1 MSTILITGATGMVGR
16 EVLARLAAD
25 LRYERVLC
33 LVRPSKQESAQD
45 RLDAVLRGVGGEPDP
60 KRVIA
65 VAGDVVQ
72 PELDLDADDRKTL
85 ADVDRIIHCAASVS
99 FTLPLEESRLINVI
113 GTERMLALARTLPRL
128 ERFDAVSTAYVAG
141 RRDDLVHEAELEH
154 DRGFHNT
161 YEQSKH
167 ESEQLLRRAMADLP
181 IAVHRPSIV
190 VGDSRTGKTGAWK
203 VLYWPLKV
211 IARGLLPVIP
221 YDPECRLD
229 IVPVDFVADAILALA
244 DDPSTLGGTY
254 HLAAGRARD
263 CTMEHVTKAVF
274 AKLGQRPPL
283 RVPPTMWREVVRPAL
298 NLVPSKKLRRTL
310 ETGLAYRPYL
320 ELRLRFDTAE
330 VDAKLLD
337 KVRCPPVL
345 EYIDTIIDA
354 ALRSDFGRNSGEG

>member
-1 MSTILITGATGMVGR
+1 MSTILLTGATGMVGR

-25 LRYERVLC
+25 ARYERVLC
-33 LVRPSKQESAQD
+33 LVRPSKTESAQA
-45 RLDAVLRGVGGEPDP
+45 RLDAVLGEVGGKPDP
-60 KRVIA
+60 TRVIA

-72 PELDLDADDRKTL
+72 PELGLRASDRATL
-85 ADVDRIIHCAASVS
+85 AGVERIIHCAASVS

-113 GTERMLALARTLPRL
+113 GTERMLALARTLAKL

-141 RRDDLVHEAELEH
+141 CRDDLVFEADLEH
-154 DRGFHNT
+154 GRGFHNT

-167 ESEQLLRRAMADLP
+167 ESEQLLRRAMGDLP

-229 IVPVDFVADAILALA
+229 IVPVDFVADGILALA
-244 DDPSTLGGTY
+244 DDASTLGGTY
-254 HLAAGRARD
+254 HLTAGQARD
-263 CTMEHVTKAVF
+263 CTMEDFTRAMF
-274 AKLGQRPPL
+274 AKLGQRPPI
-283 RVPPTMWREVVRPAL
+283 RVRPSMWREVVRPAL
-298 NLVPSKKLRRTL
+298 ALLPSAKLRRTL

-320 ELRLRFDTAE
+320 ELRLRFDTAQ
-330 VDAKLLD
+330 VDAKLAA

-354 ALRSDFGRNSGEG
+354 ALRSDFGRRP